1 MIKNSDCVSIG
12 KRAASIIKKLA
23 FTALIMAAA
32 TPSFTAFASTPSNTA
47 YANPEQL
54 MAFSTGDDGKGT
66 VGKLKLGKRDK
77 SSADITKDNLEW
89 YILGSD
95 SGVNGGKDNIVIF
108 AASPIKYYIPFRWV
122 TSYVGKPCW
131 TSDADGKYTNYTMT
145 SGNTVNWNHYGSISQ
160 SDIYSL
166 RRVFLS
172 LTGDSRI
179 SNIGDGYKGYFT
191 DKEKSLLQATTVQTD
206 DWLNQDQSFMIPGVY
221 ETSDVLYAGN
231 SYGGEFFYVGS
242 DNQKNLYAPY
252 YSDNAFWLRTP
263 EANSTA
269 SYQAMAVDP
278 SSTDII
284 TEHHVNMYS
293 HGAQPASN
301 IDLSKVKFASAAI
314 PVSQYETF
322 DSTGGIINSSDAMT
336 LRLDGSGVAIG
347 TIAMERDSTNENVI
361 KVTKDASATGIVN
374 VIVQGKGYVE
384 DETGEKDW
392 YFSKEILTD
401 SAEIS
406 AAEINTVIKTSTG
419 MTARLTSD
427 DLSDCKIWLET
438 PVESGS
444 TLAYAL
450 VLGEHTHSYD
460 GKWTTDEDYHWH
472 QCKDGVN
479 CPNLADSIKD
489 KNEHELSASLYH
501 DSYYHYKK
509 CTVCEAVDTA
519 TKAPHEIG
527 TDGKCEECTYNID
540 EDHTLKEIPEEAPTC
555 TKVGHEKYW
564 KCERAGCD
572 AKFRTTE
579 IGILVEFTDMSE
591 IEKPIIAHTLSSD
604 YKYDTVNHWKECEIC
619 KAKVNTEKHSF
630 NGDKCTICSY
640 VKSND
645 SSTRN
650 SERYSSSSSS
660 GGGSSSS
667 GTSSAFI
674 TTTGT
679 WSKDANGWRYTY
691 SNGTYAKG
699 TTTNS
704 NGQTIE
710 HISWVRIGDKDFAF
724 GSNGYMLTGW
734 VYDDAKWYYCD
745 ENRGKIY
752 GWFYDVID
760 GYWYYF
766 DLKTGEMLTGWQ
778 LIDGKSYFFALAPAA
793 TTYTFDAASSQW
805 VYANASNLRPF
816 GSMYA
821 ATTTP
826 DNQSVD
832 ASGAKVG

>member
-1 MIKNSDCVSIG
+1 MIKKSDCVSIG
-12 KRAASIIKKLA
+12 KRAASVIRKLA
-23 FTALIMAAA
+23 FTAFIMATA
-32 TPSFTAFASTPSNTA
+32 TPSITAYASTPSDTA

-54 MAFSTGDDGKGT
+54 MAFSTGDDGKET

-77 SSADITKDNLEW
+77 SSSDTTKENLEW

-95 SGVNGGKDNIVIF
+95 SGVNGGEDNIAIF
-108 AASPIKYYIPFRWV
+108 AASPIKYGEPFRDGGA
-122 TSYVGKPCW
+122 TPYW
-131 TSDADGKYTNYTMT
+131 TSDVDGKYIDYEMT
-145 SGNTVNWNHYGSISQ
+145 SGTEVDWNHYGIIHQ
-160 SDIYSL
+160 SDMYSF
-166 RRVFLS
+166 RSVFLS
-172 LTGDSRI
+172 LTGDNRI
-179 SNIGDGYKGYFT
+179 SDIDDKYKGYFT
-191 DKEKSLLQATTVQTD
+191 DEEKSLLQVTTVQTD
-206 DWLNQDQSFMIPGVY
+206 DWLHQVLPFGTPGVY

-231 SYGGEFFYVGS
+231 STGGDLFFVGS

-269 SYQAMAVDP
+269 SYQAMAVDVDP
-278 SSTDII
+278 YHTDPIWA
-284 TEHHVNMYS
+284 HHISMYEL
-293 HGAQPASN
+293 GAQPASN

-406 AAEINTVIKTSTG
+406 AAEINTAIKISTG

-519 TKAPHEIG
+519 SKAPHEIG

-540 EDHTLKEIPEEAPTC
+540 EEHTLKEIPEEAPTC

-564 KCERAGCD
+564 KCERTGCD
-572 AKFRTTE
+572 AKFRATE
-579 IGILVEFTDMSE
+579 IGILVEFTDMSV
-591 IEKPIIAHTLSSD
+591 IEKPTIDHTLSAD
-604 YKYDTVNHWKECEIC
+604 YKHDTVNHWKECEIC
-619 KAKVNTEKHSF
+619 KAKINTEKHNF
-630 NGDKCTICSY
+630 NGNKCTVCPY
-640 VKSND
+640 VKSNGN
-645 SSTRN
+645 SARN
-650 SERYSSSSSS
+650 SERYSS
-660 GGGSSSS
+660 GSSSDGGSNGS
-667 GTSSAFI
+667 GTSSAVI
-674 TTTGT
+674 AMNGT
-679 WSKDANGWRYTY
+679 WSKDAKGWRYQY
-691 SNGTYAKG
+691 SNGSFAKG
-699 TTTNS
+699 TTTNN

-710 HISWVRIGDKDFAF
+710 NITWVRIGDKDFAF
-724 GSNGYMLTGW
+724 DSNGYMATGW
-734 VYDDAKWYYCD
+734 VYDDARWYYCD
-745 ENRGKIY
+745 ENRGKLY
-752 GWFYDVID
+752 SWFYDAVD

-766 DLKTGEMLTGWQ
+766 DPKTGEMLTGWQ
-778 LIDGKSYFFALAPAA
+778 EINGKSYFFALAPAA

-805 VYANASNLRPF
+805 VYNNAKSLRPF

-821 ATTTP
+821 AATTP

-832 ASGAKVG
+832 ANGAKVG